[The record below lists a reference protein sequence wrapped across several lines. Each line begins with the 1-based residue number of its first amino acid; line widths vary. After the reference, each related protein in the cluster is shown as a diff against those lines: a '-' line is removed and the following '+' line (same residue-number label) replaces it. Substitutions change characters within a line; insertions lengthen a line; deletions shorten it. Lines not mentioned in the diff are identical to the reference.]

1 MQHPITIESHHVR
14 ATLRHLLYDR
24 EPGETPLAYLA
35 LIQRR
40 LLAAGFQPSPTARR
54 LELGHLLTEIVTGEL
69 AALRRRH
76 GLAPSASAADPCAAL
91 RADFGL
97 GQRELEAWSAI
108 YHVYLRPDLDIGLQT
123 LERLL
128 PQHHRRTLQ
137 RRLQRGVVAL
147 TARLRALEHE
157 AVQSE
162 EAGRRRAR
170 GPAHGWPPAR
180 PRGAAL
186 SRMARIA
193 RR

>member
-1 MQHPITIESHHVR
+1 MQHPITIETHQVR
-14 ATLRHLLYDR
+14 TTLRHLLYDR
-24 EPGETPLAYLA
+24 EPGETSLAYLV

-40 LLAAGFQPSPTARR
+40 LLAAGFQPGPTARR

-76 GLAPSASAADPCAAL
+76 GLAPNPGAADPCAAL

-108 YHVYLRPDLDIGLQT
+108 YHVYLRPDLDIGLQA

-147 TARLRALEHE
+147 TASLRALEHE
-157 AVQSE
+157 AVHAQW
-162 EAGRRRAR
+162 AQRRI
-170 GPAHGWPPAR
+170 
-180 PRGAAL
+180 PRGTADAWPQTRSRALALERL
-186 SRMARIA
+186 SRAT